1 MWETLGRCGER
12 HFGKSFLRKCREIY
26 GTRWNDGKGRKLF
39 EEQGVMRA
47 AAGDDELVDP
57 VIGQERRVERVGS
70 VCCGG
75 RSGGVNEVV
84 RCSPITSPE
93 DEKLF
98 DKGRTEVYP
107 PRGFGREDFGAAYV
121 RKLLVLGRRYRARP
135 NDLI

>member
-57 VIGQERRVERVGS
+57 VIGQDETMESVADGRRRE
-70 VCCGG
+70 
-75 RSGGVNEVV
+75 RSGGV
-84 RCSPITSPE
+84 
-93 DEKLF
+93 DE
-98 DKGRTEVYP
+98 G
-107 PRGFGREDFGAAYV
+107 G
-121 RKLLVLGRRYRARP
+121 RARP
-135 NDLI
+135 NDLIYAAGDAGGGGNGVVRVGRERRPGKEKIFLIAATEDLPAPGFG